1 METIKNKIINMGI
14 GLAIGLILIVAL
26 APLYEAEQ
34 AERKAI
40 VAEAVT
46 EKRAEARAYEA
57 EVRAAKESMASV
69 ETSGTV
75 SVGEV
80 EAVKEYWDEDI
91 PVEVQ
96 AAAKHYGEI
105 YHLSPEF
112 LEAVA
117 YSESRYQPDASNG
130 ECVGLMQICPRWHWD
145 RMEHLGVSDEEL
157 WTVEGSM
164 AVAAD
169 YLAEL
174 FERYGDA
181 DPAVILMAY
190 NGDGRLESY
199 RAGACE
205 MSAYAA
211 EVLANAEALTE
222 KHESASR

>member
-1 METIKNKIINMGI
+1 MEAIKNTIINMGI
-14 GLAIGLILIVAL
+14 GLAIGLILIIAL

-40 VAEAVT
+40 MAEAVT

-57 EVRAAKESMASV
+57 EVRAAKESTASA
-69 ETSGTV
+69 ETV
-75 SVGEV
+75 SAVDAEV
-80 EAVKEYWDEDI
+80 VEEYWDEDI

-96 AAAKHYGEI
+96 AAAKHYGELYSI
-105 YHLSPEF
+105 SPEF

-145 RMEHLGVSDEEL
+145 RMERLGVSDEEL
-157 WTVEGSM
+157 WTVEGSV

-174 FERYGDA
+174 FEKYGDA

-222 KHESASR
+222 KHEARR

>member
-1 METIKNKIINMGI
+1 MENLKNTIINTGI
-14 GLAIGLILIVAL
+14 GLAIGMILIIAL

-40 VAEAVT
+40 VAEAVA
-46 EKRAEARAYEA
+46 EKRAEAKAYEA
-57 EVRAAKESMASV
+57 EVRAAKESTASA
-69 ETSGTV
+69 ETV
-75 SVGEV
+75 STVKAK
-80 EAVKEYWDEDI
+80 AVCEYWDEDI

-105 YHLSPEF
+105 YSISPEF

-130 ECVGLMQICPRWHWD
+130 ECIGLMQICPRWHWD
-145 RMEHLGVSDEEL
+145 RMERLGVSDEEL

-174 FERYGDA
+174 FERYGDE

-222 KHESASR
+222 KHEAHE

>member
-1 METIKNKIINMGI
+1 METIKNKIINVGI
-14 GLAIGLILIVAL
+14 GLAIGLILIIAL
-26 APLYEAEQ
+26 APLYKAEQ

-40 VAEAVT
+40 VAEAVA

-57 EVRAAKESMASV
+57 EVRAAKESVASV

-75 SVGEV
+75 SVVDV
-80 EAVKEYWDEDI
+80 EEYWDDDI

-130 ECVGLMQICPRWHWD
+130 ECVGIMQICPRWHRD
-145 RMEHLGVSDEEL
+145 RMERLGVSDEEL

>member
-1 METIKNKIINMGI
+1 METIKNTIINMGA
-14 GLAIGLILIVAL
+14 GLAIGLILIIAL

-40 VAEAVT
+40 VAEAVA

-57 EVRAAKESMASV
+57 EVRAVKESTASAETISAVDAEVV
-69 ETSGTV
+69 E
-75 SVGEV
+75 
-80 EAVKEYWDEDI
+80 EYWDEDI

-96 AAAKHYGEI
+96 AAAKHYGDI
-105 YHLSPEF
+105 YSISPEF

-130 ECVGLMQICPRWHWD
+130 ECIGLMQICPRWHWD
-145 RMEHLGVSDEEL
+145 RMERLGVSDEEL

-174 FERYGDA
+174 FEKYGDA

-222 KHESASR
+222 KHEARE

>member
-1 METIKNKIINMGI
+1 MEKLKNTIINMGM
-14 GLAIGLILIVAL
+14 GLAIGLILIIAL

-40 VAEAVT
+40 VAEAVA

-57 EVRAAKESMASV
+57 EVRAAKESEASA
-69 ETSGTV
+69 ETV
-75 SVGEV
+75 S
-80 EAVKEYWDEDI
+80 AVKTEAIEEYWDEDI

-96 AAAKHYGEI
+96 AAAKHYGELYSI
-105 YHLSPEF
+105 SPEF
-112 LEAVA
+112 LEALA

-145 RMEHLGVSDEEL
+145 RMERLGVSDEEL

-199 RAGACE
+199 RAGTCE

-222 KHESASR
+222 KHEARE